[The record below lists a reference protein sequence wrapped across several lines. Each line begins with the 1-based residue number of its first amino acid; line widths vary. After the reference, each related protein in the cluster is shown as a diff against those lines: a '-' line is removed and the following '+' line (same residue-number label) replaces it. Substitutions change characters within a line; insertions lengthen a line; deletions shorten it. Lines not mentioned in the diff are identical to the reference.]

1 MIVDRWPLRRFMRR
15 GMSTNFLITLLTSGL
30 PLITTLVTV
39 PIYIGAIGTERYGV
53 IALLLLL
60 FGYLGLLDLGLS
72 RATTYRLSQ
81 LQSADRGDYLA
92 VYHTSITLNLALGVV
107 LGTLFY
113 FGAELFL
120 HYRDTGQ
127 WFVSEMADAI
137 IPIAI
142 LFPFTLASNACVGR
156 LEAEQRFATLAAI
169 GLPGSVMVQV
179 APIVFVH
186 LFGVSI
192 ANAVYGIVAA
202 RSINVAAFLAVNFA
216 RDWNAGPKRHFS
228 ASEAGKLLRYGAWV
242 SVSNIASPLL
252 VSADQFVLGYIAGP
266 KSVAF
271 YNLGFNLASKLLLLP
286 GALAKV
292 TFPRMVA
299 ASPANLLKLADMSVR
314 ATSWMLFPIVCA
326 AIAGASPFFTLWISS
341 EFAFE
346 ASATAQI
353 LLAGVWINSTA
364 YVAVNILMARGQTS
378 RIAKLHFAELVPF
391 IAVLW
396 ACVHMIGVEGA
407 AIAWSLRVTI
417 DAALMFYLAG
427 MAKSVARTLLLP
439 FILIWL
445 QVVYH
450 LTLDAAAW
458 VDVAFVLAAF
468 LVSALGASRLIR
480 EFKAAPLQAAAA

>member
-1 MIVDRWPLRRFMRR
+1 MNMFRRPLRMFLKR

-39 PIYIGAIGTERYGV
+39 PIYISAIGTERYGV

-72 RATTYRLSQ
+72 RATTFRLSQ
-81 LQSADRGDYLA
+81 LQSADRADYLA
-92 VYHTSITLNLALGVV
+92 VYRTSIALNLALGMV
-107 LGTLFY
+107 LGSLFY
-113 FGAELFL
+113 FGAEVFL
-120 HYRDTGQ
+120 RYRDTGQ

-137 IPIAI
+137 VPIAI
-142 LFPFTLASNACVGR
+142 LFPFTLASNACIGR

-169 GLPGSVMVQV
+169 GLPGAVLVQV
-179 APIVFVH
+179 APIIFVH

-192 ANAVYGIVAA
+192 ATAVYGIVAA
-202 RSINVAAFLAVNFA
+202 RSINVAAFLIVHVVH
-216 RDWNAGPKRHFS
+216 DWHVESRRRFS
-228 ASEAGKLLRYGAWV
+228 RQEAGNLLRYGAWV

-252 VSADQFVLGYIAGP
+252 VSADQFVLGYVAGP

-299 ASPANLLKLADMSVR
+299 ASPENLDQLANMSVR
-314 ATSWMLFPIVCA
+314 ATAWMLFPLVSV
-326 AIAGASPFFTLWISS
+326 AIAGASPFFTHWISA
-341 EFAFE
+341 EFAVE
-346 ASATAQI
+346 ASATAQL
-353 LLAGVWINSTA
+353 LLAGVWINSSA

-378 RIAKLHFAELVPF
+378 WIAKLHFAELVPF

-396 ACVHMIGVEGA
+396 LCVSVIGVEGA

-417 DAALMFYLAG
+417 DAILMFYLAG
-427 MAKSVARTLLLP
+427 MAKSVAKTLALP
-439 FILIWL
+439 FCLIWL
-445 QVVYH
+445 QVLYH
-450 LTLDAAAW
+450 LTVDVSAW
-458 VDVAFVLAAF
+458 VDVGFVLAA
-468 LVSALGASRLIR
+468 LVVSGLGAFST
-480 EFKAAPLQAAAA
+480 FQSVKASPVLAATG